1 MKIENEI
8 GGQMS
13 LTFDNK
19 NLKEK
24 SFLVLEKMSTGIKLL
39 VKFKTGVALDRYLL
53 FWQNTLGIFRIKGI
67 AKFRFQ

>member
-13 LTFDNK
+13 LTFNNK
-19 NLKEK
+19 NLQK
-24 SFLVLEKMSTGIKLL
+24 SFLVLENMSTGVWLL

-67 AKFRFQ
+67 AKFQSQ

>member
-13 LTFDNK
+13 LTFNDK
-19 NLKEK
+19 NLQK

>member
-1 MKIENEI
+1 MKIENDL

-13 LTFDNK
+13 LTCNKK

-39 VKFKTGVALDRYLL
+39 VKFKTGEALDRYLL